1 MINIKLQYQN
11 DCCVNINEKIRL
23 IELNIVDLQE
33 QKANIIDET
42 KSKEDILV
50 KLEAN
55 RLGMRDV
62 FS

>member
-1 MINIKLQYQN
+1 MINNKLEYQN
-11 DCCVNINEKIRL
+11 DQIIKFLEKIKS
-23 IELNIVDLQE
+23 IELNVIDLQE
-33 QKANIIDET
+33 QKANIVDE
-42 KSKEDILV
+42 KKIKDDIFI